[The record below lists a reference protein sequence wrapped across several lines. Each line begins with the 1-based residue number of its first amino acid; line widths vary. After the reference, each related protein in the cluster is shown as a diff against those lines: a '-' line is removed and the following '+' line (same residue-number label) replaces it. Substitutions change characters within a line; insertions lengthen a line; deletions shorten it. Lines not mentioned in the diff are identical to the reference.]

1 MKNPVLTFATISFMA
16 LASVSVSLAQNSQP
30 VPIPTPESTSTVQAV
45 QSTTPEIIPGS
56 ADDFAKA
63 VGNIMYFDFDSS
75 DLRPKTK
82 EQLDNAIAWLN
93 KYPAK
98 KITIEGHADE
108 RGTRDY
114 NLALGQRRAQAIADY
129 LSAAGIASD
138 RFTTISY
145 GSDRPAVI
153 GSDELHW
160 MFNRRAVIVL
170 N

>member
-1 MKNPVLTFATISFMA
+1 MKNPVLTFATISLMA
-16 LASVSVSLAQNSQP
+16 LASVNASIAQNSQP
-30 VPIPTPESTSTVQAV
+30 QPIPQPDSNTVQVV
-45 QSTTPEIIPGS
+45 QSITPEIIPGS
-56 ADDFAKA
+56 ADDFAKT

-129 LSAAGIASD
+129 ISAAGIAPD

-160 MFNRRAVIVL
+160 MFNRRAVMVL

>member
-1 MKNPVLTFATISFMA
+1 MKNPVLTFATISLMA
-16 LASVSVSLAQNSQP
+16 LASINASIAQNNQP
-30 VPIPTPESTSTVQAV
+30 APIPTPESTSTVQAV

-56 ADDFAKA
+56 SDDFAKA

-114 NLALGQRRAQAIADY
+114 NLALGERRSQAVADY
-129 LSAAGIASD
+129 IIAAGISPD
-138 RFTTISY
+138 RLTTISY

-160 MFNRRAVIVL
+160 MFNRRAVMVL